1 MNEEYITRKEH
12 EIFEAKI
19 EAEDKRQNKRIDVL
33 EETVKQI
40 QDLTISVKEMT
51 VSINNMAATLERQV
65 NRLDAIEKEP
75 AENWKK
81 AVWIVLSALI
91 GAAVGALLRG
101 GIAS

>member
-1 MNEEYITRKEH
+1 MEDSKYVTWEVHKEFATR
-12 EIFEAKI
+12 I
-19 EAEDKRQNKRIDVL
+19 EAEDNRQNKRIDVL

-51 VSINNMAATLERQV
+51 NSINNMAATLERQV
-65 NRLDAIEKEP
+65 NRLDAIEREP

-81 AVWIVLSALI
+81 AVWLVLSTLI

-101 GIAS
+101 GV